1 MTRTAERSFFL
12 SYKRRTR
19 RGGKDDAPFFPF
31 PIKKKNA
38 ADGLARSRRKGA
50 PFLKTADGRGIFAP
64 RLRHN
69 RAVAFCRPE
78 ENAMIR
84 TANDLRTVKEEIRR
98 YADRRVRVHVCL
110 GRNKYADFTG
120 RLSGVYP
127 ALFTVLPDDAA
138 YRGKTAYSYA
148 EVVCGSVSVKACPS
162 R

>member
-1 MTRTAERSFFL
+1 M
-12 SYKRRTR
+12 
-19 RGGKDDAPFFPF
+19 
-31 PIKKKNA
+31 I
-38 ADGLARSRRKGA
+38 RRKGA

-69 RAVAFCRPE
+69 RAAAFCRPE

>member
-1 MTRTAERSFFL
+1 MI
-12 SYKRRTR
+12 RREC
-19 RGGKDDAPFFPF
+19 A
-31 PIKKKNA
+31 
-38 ADGLARSRRKGA
+38 S
-50 PFLKTADGRGIFAP
+50 FLKTADGRGIFAP
-64 RLRHN
+64 RLCHN
-69 RAVAFCRPE
+69 RAAAFCRPE

>member
-1 MTRTAERSFFL
+1 MI
-12 SYKRRTR
+12 RREC
-19 RGGKDDAPFFPF
+19 A
-31 PIKKKNA
+31 
-38 ADGLARSRRKGA
+38 S
-50 PFLKTADGRGIFAP
+50 FLKTADGRGIFAP

-69 RAVAFCRPE
+69 RVAAFCRPE

-120 RLSGVYP
+120 KLSGVYP